1 MKMDKELLIFI
12 AILLFVFLVTITG
25 AYLGDLISCKAKTNA
40 LGYEY
45 EYGLFKGC
53 VVEKQD
59 GQKALL
65 EQLRDIGY

>member
-1 MKMDKELLIFI
+1 MDKSLLIVFFM
-12 AILLFVFLVTITG
+12 ILLAVVAEATG

-45 EYGLFKGC
+45 EWGLFKGC